1 MLDKKKIQMV
11 FLFEF
16 KMGHKAVET
25 TCNINNAFGLGPA
38 NKHTVQQSFKK
49 FCKGDESLEDEEH
62 SGWPSEGDSD
72 QLRIVEADPLT
83 TTRETAEEL
92 NINHSTVIQHLKQT
106 GKVKKFIKWMPHEAD
121 QNSKKLSFEVSFSL
135 ILHKNKLDGD
145 MLQKVDFIQQ
155 SLTSSSVAGPRRSSK
170 ALPKAKLAPKKGD
183 GHCLVACCLSD
194 PLQLSESDKTTTSE
208 KYAQPIDEMR

>member
-25 TCNINNAFGLGPA
+25 TCNINSALGLGPA
-38 NKHTVQQSFKK
+38 NEHTVQQSFKK
-49 FCKGDESLEDEEH
+49 LCKGDESLEDEEH

-72 QLRIVEADPLT
+72 HLRIVEAEPLT
-83 TTRETAEEL
+83 ATREAAEEL
-92 NINHSTVIQHLKQT
+92 NANHSTVIQHLKQA
-106 GKVKKFIKWMPHEAD
+106 GKVKKFIKWLPQEAD

-135 ILHKNKLDGD
+135 ILHNNKLHGD

-155 SLTSSSVAGPRRSSK
+155 SLTTSSVAGPRRSSK

-183 GHCLVACCLSD
+183 GHCLAACCLSD
-194 PLQLSESDKTTTSE
+194 PLQLSESEKTITSE
-208 KYAQPIDEMR
+208 KYAQPVDEMH